1 MVKRTREEMKTTL
14 ENRKKAIANSPKSAL
29 KRKNTIEE
37 GVASSL
43 EVKKEHESIDLRAQ
57 KMMRDRME
65 PFIVPIVVQAV
76 KQITVV
82 P

>member
-14 ENRKKAIANSPKSAL
+14 ENRKKAIANSPKSAF

-65 PFIVPIVVQAV
+65 PFTVPIVVQAV